1 MVELLAMA
9 NWPVTAPAAVGASCT
24 LIEAVWPGFN
34 ETGNARGTK
43 AKPLPVTVAPLTVTV
58 PVPVDASVSVRVVT
72 TLTGTSPK
80 ATLAALTPRVG
91 CAAFN
96 CSVKPLAVE
105 PVLAV
110 RVAVCAVDTAETLN
124 VNCALDVFV
133 CTSAAVVVATA
144 ALSLDMA
151 TLRPPSGAGPFK
163 VSVHRSV
170 PAPPIEELAQVNPV
184 STGSPV
190 PLSGMVAVPLL
201 EDVLEMLS

>member
-1 MVELLAMA
+1 LPLRGIIAELPVVELLAMA

-34 ETGNARGTK
+34 ETGNERGTK

-80 ATLAALTPRVG
+80 ATLAALTPRV
-91 CAAFN
+91 
-96 CSVKPLAVE
+96 
-105 PVLAV
+105 
-110 RVAVCAVDTAETLN
+110 AVCAVDTAETLN
-124 VNCALDVFV
+124 VNCALDVFL